1 MQYPLWS
8 HVGGTGRMMDQPQR
22 LSGSPGAMRAWS
34 GVEFMRALMDG
45 TLPAPPFAP
54 TTRIYPLEVA
64 EGRVVFEGEP
74 DRAFYNPMNV
84 MHGGWIATLLDTG
97 MACAVHSVLKA
108 GETFTTTSMNIT
120 FLRPVTE
127 ATGRLRCEGIVL
139 NLGGRIASAEGK
151 VYDGAGSLVAHGS
164 ETCLIMRANR
174 GQDTRN

>member
-1 MQYPLWS
+1 MS
-8 HVGGTGRMMDQPQR
+8 VEHVGGTGRMMDQSQPI
-22 LSGSPGAMRAWS
+22 SVSHGAMRALS

-45 TLPAPPFAP
+45 TLPPPLFSP
-54 TTRIYPLEVA
+54 TTRIYPIEVA

-108 GETFTTTSMNIT
+108 GESFTTTSMNIT
-120 FLRPVTE
+120 FVRSVTE

-139 NLGGRIASAEGK
+139 NLGGRLASEEGK
-151 VYDGAGSLVAHGS
+151 IYDGTGTLVAHGS

-174 GQDTRN
+174 GQ